1 MKVSF
6 ICPVR
11 DKAPYVEKTVRSIL
25 AQTYSPMEIVLSDQ
39 GSTDGSL
46 KIIRRLAANY
56 DGPNRVRVLSCPDT
70 SRKGMIGLNNH
81 LNFLDTQI
89 EGDVVIMCSA
99 DDLNHPE
106 RAAHTVQAFEAFNP
120 SYVNTGVVYARDD
133 GEVTGMTDFPDRGSR
148 WLGVRETIEHGIGSN
163 GSSAWA
169 RDLYQ
174 KHAPLRGCEQQ
185 DLILPMMAL
194 FERGIYFVDIPL
206 HVYIMHPSLDNT
218 GIMGQLEAAKD
229 DAVLNNQLAEINN
242 FMHVFNWTAVLGRW
256 QSDPEITAKVTA
268 ADVSE
273 MLMQKM
279 SGAAFMWAQ
288 VRHDLIVHKIA
299 PRDMRI

>member
-11 DKAPYVEKTVRSIL
+11 NKAPHVRKTVETIL
-25 AQTYSPMEIVLSDQ
+25 AQKYSPMEIVLSDQ

-46 KIIRRLAANY
+46 EIIRRMASDY
-56 DGPNRVRVLSCPDT
+56 DGPNKVRVLTCEDT
-70 SRKGMIGLNNH
+70 HHKGMIGLNNH
-81 LNFLDTQI
+81 LNFIDTQI
-89 EGDVVIMCSA
+89 EGDIVIMCSA

-106 RAAHTVQAFEAFNP
+106 RTEHTVRAFKEFNP
-120 SYVNTGVVYARDD
+120 SYINTGVVYARDD
-133 GEVTGMTDFPDRGSR
+133 GEVTGTTDFPGRASR
-148 WLGVRETIEHGIGSN
+148 WLGVRETIEHQIGSN

-206 HVYIMHPSLDNT
+206 HVYVMHPSLDNT

-229 DAVLNNQLAEINN
+229 DPVLNNQLAEINN
-242 FMHVFNWTAVLGRW
+242 FMHVYNWCSVLGRW
-256 QSDPEITAKVTA
+256 QSDPIMLEKVTS
-268 ADVSE
+268 ADVSG
-273 MLMQKM
+273 LLVQKI
-279 SGAAFMWAQ
+279 SGSAFIWAQ
-288 VRHDLIVHKIA
+288 VRHDMIVHGIT
-299 PRDMRI
+299 PRKMNV